1 MTENQIRETI
11 NNFIAAEI
19 SDENLAWFPELNAD
33 AIRNDPYF
41 HFGEADRHETQESK
55 CYFAAR
61 CAAVNLLAVKIYKNA
76 IAAYAEN
83 NLADYFD
90 SMIWAKRSKD
100 LAWDCMK
107 CKTKNWKDWTEYWID
122 FEIKRS

>member
-55 CYFAAR
+55 CYAR
-61 CAAVNLLAVKIYKNA
+61 RSIFSPSRFTRTQSPHTPKA
-76 IAAYAEN
+76 I
-83 NLADYFD
+83 LQII
-90 SMIWAKRSKD
+90 SIQ
-100 LAWDCMK
+100 
-107 CKTKNWKDWTEYWID
+107 
-122 FEIKRS
+122 